1 MTPTWP
7 ARTLYFALSA
17 LTLAVLYFGLG
28 PLYSRKTLI
37 LAHNLDTNHPVHRG
51 MLDFARQVKE
61 ESQGRIDIRLYA
73 NGQLGSEREVL
84 EQLQIGAVALTKV
97 SSISLESFAPLY
109 SAINAPYIFNDEN
122 QHRILWLV
130 VKQK

>member
-61 ESQGRIDIRLYA
+61 ESKGRIDIRLYA

-84 EQLQIGAVALTKV
+84 EQLQ
-97 SSISLESFAPLY
+97 P
-109 SAINAPYIFNDEN
+109 
-122 QHRILWLV
+122 Q
-130 VKQK
+130 